1 MWYKIKGVSFWRNC
15 GAASMRKYENLIWFL
30 STELIDACK
39 LASVK
44 RFWAEVSSVSPL
56 QSKLQKVVI
65 VLSRKGYIVV
75 TTTKDRPPPLTMAF
89 ITIFLRALS
98 SMRWARVFNFISGR
112 YNCWCR
118 STQSYEANQIHIQFT
133 STRVYN
139 VFYLEEEL
147 LLVHVSLFA
156 PENNFPPDHTEDI
169 GWNFVFTDKVK
180 RLKIP
185 FSWYLYRLY
194 RFKEVNL
201 ALLYYYQPAWHT
213 CGRYTMK
220 TILLNRGRLGT
231 KTSIFKYS
239 APTCSVTAHRLEIYK
254 RKDVR
259 WKNWKKGNENV

>member
-1 MWYKIKGVSFWRNC
+1 
-15 GAASMRKYENLIWFL
+15 MRLAVCIGLEYLIL
-30 STELIDACK
+30 S
-39 LASVK
+39 LAGITVDV
-44 RFWAEVSSVSPL
+44 E
-56 QSKLQKVVI
+56 
-65 VLSRKGYIVV
+65 VLSHMKL
-75 TTTKDRPPPLTMAF
+75 TKYTFSLLQHESTMF
-89 ITIFLRALS
+89 
-98 SMRWARVFNFISGR
+98 
-112 YNCWCR
+112 
-118 STQSYEANQIHIQFT
+118 
-133 STRVYN
+133 
-139 VFYLEEEL
+139 FYLEEEL